1 MKHTKI
7 IILLV
12 AFLGLSVVASAQ
24 LSQGKNGLVDEK
36 AKEVIIKAQNK
47 IKSTEGI
54 SFVSY
59 VVVKDQE
66 KKERERH
73 EAKVLLAGNKYRIY
87 VKNHAFYC
95 DGVSVWHHN
104 KETKEVVVNN
114 IEKEEDNILNPA
126 KLLAN
131 YEKNF
136 KSKFIRTEEDGTF
149 VIDFTPK
156 KNKEYHKIRILID
169 KNYQIK
175 QLEMFYYDSSKTEYI
190 IEQYKT
196 GVKSA
201 ETDFVFDK
209 AANKDVEVIDMR

>member
-36 AKEVIIKAQNK
+36 AKEVITKAQNK

-87 VKNHAFYC
+87 VKNHVFYC

-131 YEKNF
+131 
-136 KSKFIRTEEDGTF
+136 
-149 VIDFTPK
+149 
-156 KNKEYHKIRILID
+156 
-169 KNYQIK
+169 
-175 QLEMFYYDSSKTEYI
+175 
-190 IEQYKT
+190 
-196 GVKSA
+196 
-201 ETDFVFDK
+201 
-209 AANKDVEVIDMR
+209 

>member
-36 AKEVIIKAQNK
+36 AKEVITKAQNK

-87 VKNHAFYC
+87 VKNHAFY
-95 DGVSVWHHN
+95 
-104 KETKEVVVNN
+104 
-114 IEKEEDNILNPA
+114 
-126 KLLAN
+126 
-131 YEKNF
+131 
-136 KSKFIRTEEDGTF
+136 
-149 VIDFTPK
+149 
-156 KNKEYHKIRILID
+156 
-169 KNYQIK
+169 
-175 QLEMFYYDSSKTEYI
+175 SSKNTSI
-190 IEQYKT
+190 L
-196 GVKSA
+196 SSSLS
-201 ETDFVFDK
+201 TDNTYGLFCKIKRF
-209 AANKDVEVIDMR
+209 

>member
-87 VKNHAFYC
+87 VKNHVFYC

-149 VIDFTPK
+149 VIDCTPK